1 VSLAQRL
8 KEIRDGFQPSFWVA
22 NLTELF
28 ERLAY
33 YGLQAVLAIY
43 LHERLGLSQSATGS
57 IQGTFGF
64 VVWFL
69 PILGGALADRFGF
82 RRTLA
87 SAYAILAAGYFL
99 FASIGGEWLAP
110 LRAALPLY
118 WVVLVVLM
126 VPALGPGLVKPVVAG
141 TTARASSE
149 GTRSLGFSIYYT
161 IVNIG
166 GMLGPLLAS
175 TVRTSLGP
183 EAVFMM
189 SGLFS
194 LAMFLVTLLWFR
206 EPPLVPGT
214 QVTSLGATLRNF
226 MTVLRNLRF
235 VTFLLIFSGFYV
247 VFWQVYIALPLYVR
261 GYVDP
266 NSPIDALIAIEGL
279 GVIST
284 TVLVA
289 WITRKVRAL
298 SAMAAGVAITS
309 LAWLILVGSASPV
322 FIGATLLVVA
332 LGEGLQA
339 SRFYEYCSRLAPKG
353 QEGMYMGFAFL
364 PIAIGFLVAGAI
376 GGRLVQYF
384 GEVRHTPAQ
393 MWYVISAIG
402 VFTSALLI
410 VYDRLLRPTRAAP
423 GAPTSS
429 S

>member
-1 VSLAQRL
+1 V
-8 KEIRDGFQPSFWVA
+8 
-22 NLTELF
+22 
-28 ERLAY
+28 
-33 YGLQAVLAIY
+33 
-43 LHERLGLSQSATGS
+43 
-57 IQGTFGF
+57 
-64 VVWFL
+64 
-69 PILGGALADRFGF
+69 
-82 RRTLA
+82 
-87 SAYAILAAGYFL
+87 
-99 FASIGGEWLAP
+99 
-110 LRAALPLY
+110 RAALPLY
-118 WVVLVVLM
+118 WVVLVILM

-149 GTRSLGFSIYYT
+149 SARSLGFSIYYT

-194 LAMFLVTLLWFR
+194 LAMFLVTLFWFR
-206 EPPLVPGT
+206 EPPVAAGT
-214 QVTSLGATLRNF
+214 QVTSVGATLRNL

-247 VFWQVYIALPLYVR
+247 VFWQVYIGLPLYIR
-261 GYVDP
+261 GYVDS

-289 WITRKVRAL
+289 WITRKVRPL
-298 SAMAAGVAITS
+298 PAMAAGVAITS
-309 LAWLILVGSASPV
+309 LAWLILVGSGSPV

-339 SRFYEYCSRLAPKG
+339 SRFYEYCSRLAPQG

-384 GEVRHTPAQ
+384 GDVRHAPAQ

-402 VFTSALLI
+402 VLTSALLI
-410 VYDRLLRPTRAAP
+410 LYDRLLRPRGPAP
-423 GAPTSS
+423 AAPTSS